1 MSRYSKGE
9 RIIETLVQCTNVVK
23 RYGSKLALDH
33 LNLEVTSGQ
42 IVGLLGPNGAGKTT
56 LMKLIVSLLRDHRGD
71 IRILGLK
78 PGVETKKQVAYLPD
92 REFLYPWL
100 KVKEACSFF
109 ANAFED
115 FDRTK
120 ADRLISDLGL
130 NPNDKVRALSKGMQ
144 ERLGVAL
151 TFSRKARLFVL
162 DEPLAA
168 VDPST
173 RDKIMHMIL
182 ENFDPNS
189 AILVSTHLI
198 NEVESL
204 FTHVAIIDDGKVILH
219 GEVESLKYEKKQ
231 SIEEMFKA
239 IVEGCVMYW

>member
-1 MSRYSKGE
+1 M
-9 RIIETLVQCTNVVK
+9 QCTDVVK
-23 RYGSKLALDH
+23 SYGTKLALDH
-33 LNLEVTSGQ
+33 LNLEVASGQ

-71 IRILGLK
+71 IRILGMK
-78 PGVETKKQVAYLPD
+78 PGVETKKRVAYLPD

-100 KVKEACSFF
+100 KVKEACDFF
-109 ANAFED
+109 AHAFED
-115 FDRTK
+115 FDLSK
-120 ADRLISDLGL
+120 AERLITDLGL

-151 TFSRKARLFVL
+151 TFSRKARLYVL

-182 ENFDPNS
+182 ENFDSDS
-189 AILVSTHLI
+189 AILISTHLI

-204 FTHVAIIDDGKVILH
+204 FTHVAVINDGKLMLH
-219 GEVESLKYEKKQ
+219 GKVESLKEEKKK
-231 SIEEMFKA
+231 SIEEIFKA
-239 IVEGCVMYW
+239 IV